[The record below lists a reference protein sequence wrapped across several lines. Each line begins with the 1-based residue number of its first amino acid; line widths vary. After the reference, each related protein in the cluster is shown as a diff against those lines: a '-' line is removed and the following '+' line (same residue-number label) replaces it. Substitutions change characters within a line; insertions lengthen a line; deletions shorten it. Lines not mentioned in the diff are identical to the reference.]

1 MNLVERVKN
10 IILTPN
16 TEWPVID
23 RETGD
28 TGFLF
33 KNYVAILAAI
43 PAVCGFIGT
52 VILGAGLRVGLTFSL
67 LSAII
72 GYVLAFVASYLMA
85 LIVNALAP
93 SFSGRSD
100 FPSALKLVVYSST
113 AAWLA
118 GVFSLIPALAI
129 LGILG
134 LYSLYLLY
142 LGVPVLMK
150 TPPEKAMVY
159 TIVVIVCAIV
169 MWIVIAAIPGFLLL
183 GFLI

>member
-10 IILTPN
+10 ILVTPK

-28 TGFLF
+28 TSFLF
-33 KNYVAILAAI
+33 QNYVAILAAV

-52 VILGAGLRVGLTFSL
+52 VILGAGLRVGLVFAL

-72 GYVLAFVASYLMA
+72 GYALAFVASYLMA

-93 SFSGRSD
+93 SFGGRSD
-100 FPSALKLVVYSST
+100 FASALKLVVYSST
-113 AAWLA
+113 AAWLG

-129 LGILG
+129 LGLAASIYG
-134 LYSLYLLY
+134 LYLLY

-150 TPPEKAMVY
+150 SPPERALVY
-159 TIVVIVCAIV
+159 TIVIIVCAILV
-169 MWIVIAAIPGFLLL
+169 WLVIAAIPGFLLFSL
-183 GFLI
+183 L